1 VTSPLQSPQLRRII
15 LAYAVN
21 RLGTWFGV
29 LALAVAV
36 FNHTHSALAVAAL
49 MFAGQALPAFAVPA
63 VVARV
68 EASRRRGDLSGLYFF
83 EAVTTVVLAVVL
95 LWHFVLALVL
105 LLVALDGVA
114 ALAASAL
121 LRAEVARAARE
132 QVASRA
138 AAGVGAHQ
146 QPRAGKTTNDELTD
160 EAERKANAALNVAF
174 STTFVLGPVL
184 AGAVVAASGP
194 PTALFVDVAS
204 FLLGGVMLLDLHPDV
219 GEARGESV
227 RVLIRE
233 ARKHISGAPVLRRLL
248 LCEAV
253 ALIFIETGGPIEIP
267 FVKATLHAGDRGLGL
282 LLTAWGAGAILGS
295 LIFARLV
302 KRSLNALLIA
312 GTLAIAGAYFAL
324 AAAPSLAIACLAGL
338 LGGVGNG
345 LQWPSLIS
353 SVQRLAPKQLQGR
366 LMGAVESLGAL
377 CLATGLILGG
387 VLVALSS
394 TRTAFICVGAGAAL
408 ATLGFLRLPVDESA
422 EHEPA
427 STPIE
432 DLAGDAGD
440 ISRRLAEIATHESS
454 AH

>member
-1 VTSPLQSPQLRRII
+1 VTSPLRSPQLRRII
-15 LAYAVN
+15 VAYAVN

-132 QVASRA
+132 QVAGVA
-138 AAGVGAHQ
+138 AAGVGAHE
-146 QPRAGKTTNDELTD
+146 QPRTDETSDKLTD
-160 EAERKANAALNVAF
+160 EAERMANAALNVAF

-204 FLLGGVMLLDLHPDV
+204 FLLGGVLLLDLHPDV

-233 ARKHISGAPVLRRLL
+233 ARQHISEAPVLRRLL

-253 ALIFIETGGPIEIP
+253 ALVFIETGGPIEIP

-394 TRTAFICVGAGAAL
+394 TRTAFICVGAGAAR
-408 ATLGFLRLPVDESA
+408 ATLGFLRLPAGEST
-422 EHEPA
+422 EPELA
-427 STPIE
+427 GEAIE
-432 DLAGDAGD
+432 DLAADAGD
-440 ISRRLAEIATHESS
+440 ISRRLAEIAPHESS

>member
-1 VTSPLQSPQLRRII
+1 MTSPLRSRQLRRII

-49 MFAGQALPAFAVPA
+49 MFAGQALPAFAVTA

-83 EAVTTVVLAVVL
+83 EAATTVVLAVVL

-132 QVASRA
+132 QM
-138 AAGVGAHQ
+138 AGA
-146 QPRAGKTTNDELTD
+146 NDELMD

-204 FLLGGVMLLDLHPDV
+204 FLLGGVLLLDLHPDV

-233 ARKHISGAPVLRRLL
+233 ARQHISEAPILRRLL

-295 LIFARLV
+295 LVFARLV

-312 GTLAIAGAYFAL
+312 GTLAIAGAYLVL
-324 AAAPSLAIACLAGL
+324 AIAPSLAVACLAGL

-353 SVQRLAPKQLQGR
+353 SVQRLVPKQLQGR

-377 CLATGLILGG
+377 CLASGLILGG
-387 VLVALSS
+387 VLVA
-394 TRTAFICVGAGAAL
+394 V
-408 ATLGFLRLPVDESA
+408 
-422 EHEPA
+422 
-427 STPIE
+427 
-432 DLAGDAGD
+432 
-440 ISRRLAEIATHESS
+440 
-454 AH
+454 

>member
-1 VTSPLQSPQLRRII
+1 MTSPLRSRQLRRII

-83 EAVTTVVLAVVL
+83 EAATTVVLAVVL

-132 QVASRA
+132 QM
-138 AAGVGAHQ
+138 AGA
-146 QPRAGKTTNDELTD
+146 NDELMD

-204 FLLGGVMLLDLHPDV
+204 FLLGGVLLLDLHPDV

-227 RVLIRE
+227 RTLIRE
-233 ARKHISGAPVLRRLL
+233 ARQHISEAPVLRRLL

-295 LIFARLV
+295 LVFARLV
-302 KRSLNALLIA
+302 KRSLNVLLIA
-312 GTLAIAGAYFAL
+312 GTLLIAGAYLAL
-324 AAAPSLAIACLAGL
+324 AIAPSLAVACLAGL

-353 SVQRLAPKQLQGR
+353 SVQRLVPKQLQGR

-377 CLATGLILGG
+377 CLASGLILGG
-387 VLVALSS
+387 VLVAVSS
-394 TRTAFICVGAGAAL
+394 TRTAFVCVGIGAAL
-408 ATLGFLRLPVDESA
+408 ATLGFLRLPVGESA
-422 EHEPA
+422 EHE
-427 STPIE
+427 
-432 DLAGDAGD
+432 LAGQAIEGLAADAGD
-440 ISRRLAEIATHESS
+440 ISRRLAEIAPHEP
-454 AH
+454 AAR